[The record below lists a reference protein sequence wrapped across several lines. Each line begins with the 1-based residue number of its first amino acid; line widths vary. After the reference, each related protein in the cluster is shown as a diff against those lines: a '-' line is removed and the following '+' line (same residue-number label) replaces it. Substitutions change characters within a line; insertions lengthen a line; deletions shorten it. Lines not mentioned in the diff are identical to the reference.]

1 MASRWSGGTA
11 QTRDWPMDSIDKLLN
26 ELETLR
32 DREENADFAVKISRE
47 SQLSAVGNPKETLKN
62 MIAR

>member
-1 MASRWSGGTA
+1 
-11 QTRDWPMDSIDKLLN
+11 MDSIDKLLN

-32 DREENADFAVKISRE
+32 DREENADFAVKTSRE
-47 SQLSAVGNPKETLKN
+47 SQLSDVGNPKETLKN